1 MREPKAVILEKALK
15 DADPES
21 RKRLQEEI
29 ERVRAQVN
37 FPAQVDAFNQTVKL
51 ANAGD
56 SPGAR
61 AILEKLLPQVQ
72 DAELHRRVEQ
82 MLADLKKRTVK

>member
-1 MREPKAVILEKALK
+1 M
-15 DADPES
+15 
-21 RKRLQEEI
+21 
-29 ERVRAQVN
+29 RAQVN
-37 FPAQVDAFNQTVKL
+37 FPAQVDAFNQSVKL

-56 SPGAR
+56 YPGAR